1 MLTPYPALL
10 FVDPLTVPGAK
21 VRLEGQKLGLFL
33 LLEEA
38 KPGRRAFSFRARSC
52 ALRAQIARC
61 GSWAVPRSR
70 GSEWARAWGRRMD
83 GSRGWDSPGWCPR
96 GASPSCDAPEGSL
109 PRRAPARGPHRALPP
124 PSQARRTPSLTEP
137 RYFSSDTSLPR
148 MLTALKS

>member
-61 GSWAVPRSR
+61 GSWVVPRSR
-70 GSEWARAWGRRMD
+70 GSVPGGA
-83 GSRGWDSPGWCPR
+83 GWTDR
-96 GASPSCDAPEGSL
+96 GAGIPRVVPNGSIPEL
-109 PRRAPARGPHRALPP
+109 
-124 PSQARRTPSLTEP
+124 
-137 RYFSSDTSLPR
+137 
-148 MLTALKS
+148 